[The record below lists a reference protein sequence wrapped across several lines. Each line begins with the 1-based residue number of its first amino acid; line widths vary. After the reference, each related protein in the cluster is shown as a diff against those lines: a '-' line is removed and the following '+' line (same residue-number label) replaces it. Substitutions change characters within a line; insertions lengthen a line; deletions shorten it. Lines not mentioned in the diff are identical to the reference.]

1 MLLRHSVDLRVVSAV
16 RRRREAQRADAVE
29 VRPAAAGAELAPLF
43 QPFSVP
49 SKALRCLAASRE
61 RAWRGRPAVARREAM
76 RDASGGVVLEADG
89 GSALQASSGAARGTG
104 SAGGLRQRGTMRDAC
119 GVMALTAQWG
129 RPARG
134 AVRRRCDGAAL
145 EGCRVGLSDF
155 RRRRSRPARA
165 GPMAARA
172 AAREADRGLAEEE
185 RRRPSASLYR
195 LTGCEAVGSLL
206 NGG

>member
-29 VRPAAAGAELAPLF
+29 VRPAAATAAAGAELAPLF
-43 QPFSVP
+43 QSISIP

-165 GPMAARA
+165 GPMAACA
-172 AAREADRGLAEEE
+172 
-185 RRRPSASLYR
+185 RRRVKPTR
-195 LTGCEAVGSLL
+195 TR
-206 NGG
+206 GGRTKKTNC